1 MDKLNQAIIDLEH
14 NISYTQREIEILQN
28 IKEKDNKEYNELSD
42 DYNQIDLKIDEIIE
56 KINDY
61 LSLKLQDKSLRN
73 KINDDLSKVKESDFK
88 TKNIDNWINQIWIQ
102 YLGLVDESYSQV
114 I

>member
-1 MDKLNQAIIDLEH
+1 MQFRNKIEKLDKLNQAIIDLEH

-56 KINDY
+56 N
-61 LSLKLQDKSLRN
+61 
-73 KINDDLSKVKESDFK
+73 
-88 TKNIDNWINQIWIQ
+88 
-102 YLGLVDESYSQV
+102 
-114 I
+114 